1 MILIPDSFTSSRAE
15 ALYTVPHTPHR
26 THAPVEGRRVVAD
39 LRLLRERERKEREKN
54 TAGNSTEREKRDPY
68 CDRGERVRENQRK
81 EGDWFFG
88 TPVLFKSLT
97 RYNVQFSGA
106 RLRNTVTFPSLRAQS
121 ARVLHLNRS
130 VLRSGKREKGQIT
143 AVCALR
149 GFRTRGLETRSLS
162 LSPPPKCMSNTNTRV
177 AERMLP
183 RLWFIQVSVRS
194 GCHGPL
200 ARRGGMARGKACCAT
215 HTVHTYIRTRP

>member
-1 MILIPDSFTSSRAE
+1 MALRCYSSR
-15 ALYTVPHTPHR
+15 L
-26 THAPVEGRRVVAD
+26 HATTYSFWSEVA
-39 LRLLRERERKEREKN
+39 KYSN
-54 TAGNSTEREKRDPY
+54 I
-68 CDRGERVRENQRK
+68 
-81 EGDWFFG
+81 
-88 TPVLFKSLT
+88 
-97 RYNVQFSGA
+97 
-106 RLRNTVTFPSLRAQS
+106 SLRAQS

-162 LSPPPKCMSNTNTRV
+162 PSSQCMSNTNTRV

-194 GCHGPL
+194 GCHGLL
-200 ARRGGMARGKACCAT
+200 ATRGGVAGGSPAVQHIQYT
-215 HTVHTYIRTRP
+215 HIH